1 VIGYSFRDLSI
12 NNAFIETL
20 KNDEDSRIII
30 CTRSD
35 VVKARI
41 KRIFPR
47 YSQRITYIGSHF
59 GEEEFMRD
67 LEARLQNQN
76 EGVEIEEN

>member
-1 VIGYSFRDLSI
+1 MLRISI
-12 NNAFIETL
+12 DEYQSSNAFLETL
-20 KNDEDSRIII
+20 KNDEDSRMII

-35 VVKARI
+35 VVKRRI

-47 YSQRITYIGSHF
+47 YSERIAYF
-59 GEEEFMRD
+59 GEEEFIRD